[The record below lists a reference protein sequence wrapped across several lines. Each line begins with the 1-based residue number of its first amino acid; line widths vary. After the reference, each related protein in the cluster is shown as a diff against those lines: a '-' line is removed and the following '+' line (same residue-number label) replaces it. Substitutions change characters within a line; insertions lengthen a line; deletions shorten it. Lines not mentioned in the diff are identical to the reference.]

1 MHVKTDK
8 PPSPWM
14 KRTNG
19 NGQVHLPGPGH
30 PAPEDTNNS
39 SNPAAEVLQGPDIRP
54 HAPDIRL
61 LPKARKS
68 GPFAAHPTTPIQRLQ
83 KFAPPAQTSGPQPGH
98 PAPPEAPDIRPDART
113 SGSACLRTVK
123 GRSPCTPS
131 PPRLYILHPL
141 PLSRVS
147 IGLAHM

>member
-30 PAPEDTNNS
+30 PAPKDANNS
-39 SNPAAEVLQGPDIRP
+39 SSPAVEVLEGPDIRP

-68 GPFAAHPTTPIQRLQ
+68 GPFARHPTPPIQRLQ
-83 KFAPPAQTSGPQPGH
+83 KFCTASPDIRPLARTSGPTPGH
-98 PAPPEAPDIRPDART
+98 PAPPVCAQ
-113 SGSACLRTVK
+113 
-123 GRSPCTPS
+123 
-131 PPRLYILHPL
+131 
-141 PLSRVS
+141 
-147 IGLAHM
+147 